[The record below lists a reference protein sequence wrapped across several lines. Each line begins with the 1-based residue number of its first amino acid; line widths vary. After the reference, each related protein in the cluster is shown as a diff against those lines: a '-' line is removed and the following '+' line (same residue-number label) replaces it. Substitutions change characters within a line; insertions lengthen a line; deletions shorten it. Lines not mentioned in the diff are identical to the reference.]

1 MPSVGW
7 GLGLGEEGKWQPWCS
22 EGILEERLSLI
33 LRRSGVCVCLL
44 QLCRFLGC
52 LWPNAPSSQLPG
64 FGSCSSCITNSNKVA
79 MGCLVASWSRWAL
92 HCHLQA
98 KYWCAPFTAV
108 KITIC
113 DEWQCEMQGQVWVT
127 SCRHTSTSFTISMQL
142 CECRVLCLYCWA
154 WDTNLGFASCSKS
167 DFILAPRTVCAM
179 LMMFPHRWSHLLRG
193 GCWTEQVWIQHIGR

>member
-7 GLGLGEEGKWQPWCS
+7 GFGLGEEGKWQPWCS

-33 LRRSGVCVCLL
+33 LRRSVVCVCLL

-64 FGSCSSCITNSNKVA
+64 FGSCSSCITNTNKVA

-127 SCRHTSTSFTISMQL
+127 SCRHTSTPFAISMQL
-142 CECRVLCLYCWA
+142 CKCRVLSLS
-154 WDTNLGFASCSKS
+154 LGYKPWVCFPFKVRFCFSSEDSLCHADDVSPSLIPS
-167 DFILAPRTVCAM
+167 SEGRVLDRTS
-179 LMMFPHRWSHLLRG
+179 LDSTHW
-193 GCWTEQVWIQHIGR
+193 